1 MKRAYT
7 KYILALLLFGTN
19 GIVASRIALSSYEI
33 VLLRTMIGSLLLIAL
48 FLLNKGHFQFYRRK
62 KDFLFLAISSM
73 AMGISWMFLYEA
85 YQQIGVSLSSLLY
98 YCGPVIVMAL
108 STLLFREKLTLPK
121 IFGFALVLLGLVL
134 VNGNIVGDTQSHW
147 GILCGILSAV
157 MYAFMV
163 ICNKKAVQ
171 ITGMENAT
179 LQLTVSFLTVAVFV
193 TAVKGIQVDATS
205 ADLPW
210 ILLLGLVNTGIGCY
224 FFFSSINDLP
234 VQTVAICGY
243 LEPLSAVVFS
253 VLLLKES
260 MSLAQVIGAVLIIG
274 GAVLGSIATWSKAA
288 K

>member
-33 VLLRTMIGSLLLIAL
+33 VLLRTMIGSILLIAL
-48 FLLNKGHFQFYRRK
+48 FLLNKGRFQFYRRK
-62 KDFLFLAISSM
+62 KDFLFLAISGM

-108 STLLFREKLTLPK
+108 SPLLFREKLTLPK

-163 ICNKKAVQ
+163 ICNKKALQ

-210 ILLLGLVNTGIGCY
+210 ILLLGLVSTGIGCY
-224 FFFSSINDLP
+224 FYFSSINDLP

>member
-33 VLLRTMIGSLLLIAL
+33 VLLRTMIGSILLIAL
-48 FLLNKGHFQFYRRK
+48 FLLNKGRFQFYRRK

-108 STLLFREKLTLPK
+108 SPLLFREKLTLPK

>member
-62 KDFLFLAISSM
+62 KDFLFLAISGM

-108 STLLFREKLTLPK
+108 SPLLFREKLTLPK